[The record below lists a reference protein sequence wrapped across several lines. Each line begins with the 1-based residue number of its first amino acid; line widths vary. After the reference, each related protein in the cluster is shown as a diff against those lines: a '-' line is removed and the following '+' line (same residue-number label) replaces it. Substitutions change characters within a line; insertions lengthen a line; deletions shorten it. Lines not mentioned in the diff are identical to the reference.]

1 VDDYIG
7 HFEVT
12 GILLSRSRARE
23 PATIQEGPVA
33 APKIDWSHPPNRDI
47 ARARLIGRLRY
58 NEQRQGVARARRQ
71 QVFDRLEA
79 MGWDTWGTCAAI
91 ARTLGVH
98 RSTVCR
104 VRQEVLRTLELAV
117 KVLDDRTVAHLL
129 ELPLGAPYRPI
140 GLRRIRDV

>member
-1 VDDYIG
+1 
-7 HFEVT
+7 
-12 GILLSRSRARE
+12 
-23 PATIQEGPVA
+23 
-33 APKIDWSHPPNRDI
+33 
-47 ARARLIGRLRY
+47 
-58 NEQRQGVARARRQ
+58 VARARRQ

-129 ELPLGAPYRPI
+129 ELPLGALYRPI